1 MVFATSL
8 MPAFGA
14 WLKTTRLIEVSVWI
28 GNTALSNFLNQNSW
42 ITPTLQSIHI
52 LAVAAAFSAVLMIA
66 LRIAGL
72 SAANRTLLEVEQRYV
87 PWVWAGLLTLLI
99 TGLILLLAEP
109 SRQLLSPYFWTKM
122 ALVVVVALTTLWF
135 QQSVQRAA
143 PVWRPRL
150 KTGRGL
156 RASALGM
163 VAVWAAIMV
172 LGRWIAYGV

>member
-1 MVFATSL
+1 MVLATSL

-14 WLKTTRLIEVSVWI
+14 WLKSTRLTELSVWI

-52 LAVAAAFSAVLMIA
+52 LAVAATFSAVLMIS
-66 LRIAGL
+66 LRIVGL
-72 SAANRTLLEVEQRYV
+72 AAQGRPLLEVEQRYV
-87 PWVWAGLLTLLI
+87 PWIWGGLLTLLT

-122 ALVVVVALTTLWF
+122 MLVIVVVLTTLWF
-135 QQSVQRAA
+135 QQSVQRSA
-143 PVWRPRL
+143 PVWGPRL
-150 KTGRGL
+150 GANSVL
-156 RASALGM
+156 RASALGV
-163 VAVWAAIMV
+163 VAVWATIMV

>member
-1 MVFATSL
+1 MAFATSL

-28 GNTALSNFLNQNSW
+28 GNTPLSNFLNQNSW
-42 ITPTLQSIHI
+42 ITPTLQSVHI
-52 LAVAAAFSAVLMIA
+52 LAVAATFSAVLMVA

-72 SAANRTLLEVEQRYV
+72 AASSRTLLEVEQRYV
-87 PWVWAGLLTLLI
+87 PWIWGGLLTLLA

-109 SRQLLSPYFWTKM
+109 SRQLLSPYFWSKM
-122 ALVVVVALTTLWF
+122 ALVAAVALTTLWF

-143 PVWRPRL
+143 PVWRPKL
-150 KTGRGL
+150 KTGGAL
-156 RASALGM
+156 RAGALGM
-163 VAVWAAIMV
+163 VAVWATIMV